1 MSVVTDP
8 FTAAELAAVIPE
20 KWLPIVNE
28 EFFAKTVLANFVTDL
43 SPYAT
48 DGGDILHVPGVYTNS
63 FTIQTQTTQGAEV
76 ITEAEQMD
84 DNTLTINTHKYIA
97 IIIGDKDMNQIAS
110 QYDISAIWAK
120 KMAGAL
126 ADALE
131 DSLAALWSS
140 ISTNTIGDTAT
151 VVTDSEI
158 RQAINKLD
166 STNYDLTE
174 CAFFIH
180 PYIFWLQLHAI
191 AKYYQQ
197 YSVGL
202 INQGGPVVT
211 GNFNGNT
218 SMAKALRG
226 QLFGIPVYTTSNIV
240 SGLQTYRNLL
250 LHKSAFAFAVQ
261 NKGAGK
267 VRVQME
273 YQLRNLGTLT
283 VADIIY
289 GVAVIREPGA
299 VLINGSSA
307 FIGS

>member
-8 FTAAELAAVIPE
+8 FTATELAAVIPE

-76 ITEAEQMD
+76 ISEAEQMD

-97 IIIGDKDMNQIAS
+97 IIIGDKDMNQIAA

-174 CAFFIH
+174 CAFFFH

-202 INQGGPVVT
+202 VNQGGPVVT

>member
-8 FTAAELAAVIPE
+8 FTAVELAAVIPE

-48 DGGDILHVPGVYTNS
+48 DGGDILHVPGVYTNA

-76 ITEAEQMD
+76 ITEAKTMD

-97 IIIGDKDMNQIAS
+97 IIIGDKDMNQIAA

-174 CAFFIH
+174 CAFFFH

>member
-76 ITEAEQMD
+76 TTESVAMD

-174 CAFFIH
+174 CAFFFH